1 MHHSY
6 MEFEARDR
14 QKALLREMR
23 ERRLARAIKSARRD
37 GITSPR
43 SLLRSLLWVS
53 WRKEEHWTCIAA
65 EQGSDLYY
73 SVTNTGRS

>member
-14 QKALLREMR
+14 QKALLREVR

-37 GITSPR
+37 GVTSPR
-43 SLLRSLLWVS
+43 SLLRRLLWVS
-53 WRKEEHWTCIAA
+53 WRKEEHWTRVAA
-65 EQGSDLYY
+65 EKGSDLCY
-73 SVTNTGRS
+73 SVTSTERS